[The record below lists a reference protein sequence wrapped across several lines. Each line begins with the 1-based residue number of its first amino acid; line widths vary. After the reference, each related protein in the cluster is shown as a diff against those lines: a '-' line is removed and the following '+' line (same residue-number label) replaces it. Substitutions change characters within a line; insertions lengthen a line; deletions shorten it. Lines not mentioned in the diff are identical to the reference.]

1 MSTTTIDLHEWL
13 DSLSEIAQSYA
24 THHLRFDQGAGPPV
38 PATASA
44 PRPAVYVSILGARN
58 SMHLGITTTPE
69 GARTLVRALLGL
81 RGMED
86 LAERDVVDGLSEI
99 LNILAGK
106 VKSRMSARDGTLK
119 LGLPMFVSGSVG
131 HGDGIEKA
139 SEDVMLGPVPCQ
151 LQVFRQ
157 RRSASG
163 DAT

>member
-13 DSLSEIAQSYA
+13 DSLSEVALHYA
-24 THHLRFDQGAGPPV
+24 AHHLRFDRSVAPLGAVTPG
-38 PATASA
+38 T
-44 PRPAVYVSILGARN
+44 PRPAVYLSILGARN
-58 SMHLGITTTPE
+58 SMHLGISTTPV
-69 GARTLVRALLGL
+69 GARTLARAFLGL
-81 RGMED
+81 RGPD
-86 LAERDVVDGLSEI
+86 GLAERDIVDSFSEI

-139 SEDVMLGPVPCQ
+139 AADVMLGPVPCQ

-157 RRSASG
+157 SRSASG
-163 DAT
+163 DAG